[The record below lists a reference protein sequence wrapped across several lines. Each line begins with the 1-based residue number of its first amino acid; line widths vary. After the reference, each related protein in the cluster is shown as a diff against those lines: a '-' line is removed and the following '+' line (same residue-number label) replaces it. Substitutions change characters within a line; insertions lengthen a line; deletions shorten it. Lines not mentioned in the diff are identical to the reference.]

1 MLVAAN
7 KVSSKVTAV
16 SFSEDSS
23 YFVTAG
29 NRHVRYWY
37 LEPCNSNKVYFTDEM
52 EFQLCCSLSSYVKA
66 VVCHKKKSHVFFCSL
81 YILLQKCTQFSLTPM
96 LLVFPST
103 GMSSEF
109 KFIQLSTYSTFILLS
124 LIP

>member
-1 MLVAAN
+1 MALLDVLLLQKNMLVAAN

-37 LEPCNSNKVYFTDEM
+37 LEPCNSNKV
-52 EFQLCCSLSSYVKA
+52 
-66 VVCHKKKSHVFFCSL
+66 
-81 YILLQKCTQFSLTPM
+81 
-96 LLVFPST
+96 
-103 GMSSEF
+103 
-109 KFIQLSTYSTFILLS
+109 
-124 LIP
+124 